1 MIVLLLLQVDSG
13 IDVGQ
18 EGLESSCMSPVSI
31 IGVINSAFDNV
42 LLSSIEISCAT
53 KSNESTLKFNNPRT
67 DEKHRIVAN

>member
-18 EGLESSCMSPVSI
+18 EGLESCVLAVSI

-42 LLSSIEISCAT
+42 LLSSIEISCAI

-67 DEKHRIVAN
+67 DEQHRIVAN